1 MDRLNLLLVF
11 LEGVISL
18 FSPCVLPILP
28 VYIGML
34 SNSSVDSLSRNFKFK
49 NSILI
54 KNTLFFILGISSTF
68 FILGFSINALSNFFI
83 TKKYLVEIIGGI
95 IIVFLGIFYMGY
107 IKIPFLYMEKRF
119 NMTHKTMNPVTAFL
133 LGFFFSFGWTPCIG
147 PMLASVLILAAKS
160 DSILFSNIVILIYS
174 LGFTLPFLLIAI
186 FYNKV
191 FVYIDEIKL
200 RMDDIKKLGGVILL
214 IVGIIM
220 LYQGGSALIKQESNQ
235 INSSQNSDKNIPQ
248 EETDDSKDSESV
260 KVPNFTLIDQ
270 YGKIQD
276 LKYYKGKTI
285 FLNFWATW
293 CPPCREEMPNI
304 EEIYKEYGENE
315 DEVIILGV
323 AAPDIGSEGST
334 EDIIKFLENNNYTFP
349 VLFDT
354 GGKIMNNYNINALP
368 TTFIIDKDGD
378 VKGYV
383 PGAMDK
389 ETMKEIIGLE

>member
-28 VYIGML
+28 VYIGIL
-34 SNSSVDSLSRNFKFK
+34 SNSSIDSLSRNFKFK

-186 FYNKV
+186 FYNKL
-191 FVYIDEIKL
+191 FVYIDKIKL

-260 KVPNFTLIDQ
+260 KAPNFTLIDQ

-315 DEVIILGV
+315 GEVIILGI

-334 EDIIKFLENNNYTFP
+334 EDIIKFLEDNNYTFP
-349 VLFDT
+349 VLLDT

-378 VKGYV
+378 IKGYV

-389 ETMKEIIGLE
+389 ETMKEIIEAD

>member
-1 MDRLNLLLVF
+1 
-11 LEGVISL
+11 
-18 FSPCVLPILP
+18 
-28 VYIGML
+28 
-34 SNSSVDSLSRNFKFK
+34 
-49 NSILI
+49 
-54 KNTLFFILGISSTF
+54 
-68 FILGFSINALSNFFI
+68 
-83 TKKYLVEIIGGI
+83 
-95 IIVFLGIFYMGY
+95 
-107 IKIPFLYMEKRF
+107 
-119 NMTHKTMNPVTAFL
+119 
-133 LGFFFSFGWTPCIG
+133 
-147 PMLASVLILAAKS
+147 
-160 DSILFSNIVILIYS
+160 
-174 LGFTLPFLLIAI
+174 
-186 FYNKV
+186 
-191 FVYIDEIKL
+191 
-200 RMDDIKKLGGVILL
+200 MDDIKKLGGVILL

-260 KVPNFTLIDQ
+260 KAPNFTLIDQ

-315 DEVIILGV
+315 GEVIILGI

-334 EDIIKFLENNNYTFP
+334 EDIIKFLEDNNYTFP
-349 VLFDT
+349 VLLDT
-354 GGKIMNNYNINALP
+354 GRKIMNNYNINALP

-378 VKGYV
+378 IKGYV

-389 ETMKEIIGLE
+389 ETMKEIIEAD

>member
-28 VYIGML
+28 VYIGIL
-34 SNSSVDSLSRNFKFK
+34 SNSSIDSLSRNFKFK

-147 PMLASVLILAAKS
+147 SMLASVLILAAKS

-186 FYNKV
+186 FYNKL
-191 FVYIDEIKL
+191 FVYIDKIKL

-260 KVPNFTLIDQ
+260 KAPNFTLIDQ

-315 DEVIILGV
+315 GEVIILGI

-334 EDIIKFLENNNYTFP
+334 EDIIKFLEDNNYTFP
-349 VLFDT
+349 VLLDT

-378 VKGYV
+378 IKGYV

-389 ETMKEIIGLE
+389 ETMKEIIEAD